1 MTRNG
6 VYLEIAEELQF
17 GTHKSLP
24 GGSEGKESACSA
36 GDSSLTPGLGRPPG
50 KGMTIH
56 SSIFAWR
63 EPYGQKSPWSRKQ
76 LDTAECA
83 KLQMSPLGQ
92 VLFMGKSANGQSL
105 A

>member
-36 GDSSLTPGLGRPPG
+36 GDSRVTPGLGRPPG
-50 KGMTIH
+50 EGNDYPLQYFCLERTLWTEESMESQTVGH
-56 SSIFAWR
+56 S
-63 EPYGQKSPWSRKQ
+63 
-76 LDTAECA
+76 
-83 KLQMSPLGQ
+83 
-92 VLFMGKSANGQSL
+92 
-105 A
+105 